1 MDKIKAGFMTQ
12 LYRDVSSELKLT
24 VNNSVL
30 EEMETKNK
38 EELEKLT
45 RTLHRLYLLMMFDF
59 HFSNLPP
66 DILIL
71 KSFFLCACGKYLQ
84 RTSQQRR

>member
-12 LYRDVSSELKLT
+12 LYRDISAELKLT

-30 EEMETKNK
+30 EEMETKNR

-45 RTLHRLYLLMMFDF
+45 GQCRLF
-59 HFSNLPP
+59 
-66 DILIL
+66 
-71 KSFFLCACGKYLQ
+71 SFFFLGFFTKYHNFPCWEYTKIQVVGGPTLGKLG
-84 RTSQQRR
+84 

>member
-12 LYRDVSSELKLT
+12 LYRDISAELKLT

-45 RTLHRLYLLMMFDF
+45 GQCPLFCFFWDVSPNFTIFRVGSIQRYKLWVGQLLE
-59 HFSNLPP
+59 N
-66 DILIL
+66 
-71 KSFFLCACGKYLQ
+71 
-84 RTSQQRR
+84 

>member
-12 LYRDVSSELKLT
+12 LYKDISTELKLT

-45 RTLHRLYLLMMFDF
+45 GQCRLFCFFFWDFSPNITIFRVGSIQRYKLWVGQLLE
-59 HFSNLPP
+59 N
-66 DILIL
+66 
-71 KSFFLCACGKYLQ
+71 
-84 RTSQQRR
+84 